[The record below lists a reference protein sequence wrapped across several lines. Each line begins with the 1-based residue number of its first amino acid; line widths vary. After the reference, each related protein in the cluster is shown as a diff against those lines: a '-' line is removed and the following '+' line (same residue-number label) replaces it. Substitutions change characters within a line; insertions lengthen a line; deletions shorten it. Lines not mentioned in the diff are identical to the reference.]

1 MYVDVRAQWNAL
13 ASVQL
18 LLPLTVVL
26 LWADDKSF
34 TDVSI

>member
-1 MYVDVRAQWNAL
+1 MYGDVRTQWNAL

-18 LLPLTVVL
+18 LLPWTVAL